1 MLVNALSEAMLN
13 NNTFNETFDKTPP
26 SSQVSHDLSEIF
38 AKNVEEILDM
48 GVVSQ
53 ASQASSENSD
63 KNFEMDD
70 HTASSQSSIS
80 DDREIVQ
87 SDGRPLTQSQ
97 SISNT
102 NQESLKPIQVLLSE
116 PQVKRLSLNFKPE
129 HANIEACS
137 IPENL
142 LQVRRICQES
152 DFLLKPDKKST
163 LEHLKS
169 ELFLYAMLQLNGSF

>member
-70 HTASSQSSIS
+70 HTASSQSNIS

-116 PQVKRLSLNFKPE
+116 PHVKRLSLNFKPE

-137 IPENL
+137 MPENL

-152 DFLLKPDKKST
+152 DFLLKPDKKALLS
-163 LEHLKS
+163 S
-169 ELFLYAMLQLNGSF
+169 